1 MDSYLADRY
10 CRFIPSVS
18 MYRAI
23 FEGVNYV
30 AKEKNIA
37 KMPKDLPI
45 LLISGQE
52 DPVGDYGKGVDKY
65 YSILKKEGFEKVIK
79 KLLPD
84 CRHEILN
91 ELNRDEITR
100 YIFNWIVNI

>member
-1 MDSYLADRY
+1 
-10 CRFIPSVS
+10 

-23 FEGVNYV
+23 FEGVDYV
-30 AKEKNIA
+30 ARRKNIA

-52 DPVGDYGKGVDKY
+52 DPVGDYGKGVDKF
-65 YSILKKEGFEKVIK
+65 YSILEDLGFKRVTKKIYPG
-79 KLLPD
+79 

-91 ELNRDEITR
+91 ELNREEVIK